1 MRAETAERLIGAAG
15 ALAVFAAV
23 VALCRAA
30 LMPGVGFWDTA
41 EFQTVGPVL
50 GTAHPTGFP
59 AYVLLGWLAS
69 VVLQP
74 FGDPAFRMNLLSAL
88 LIGAAAGLVVLL
100 VRRLTDSTA
109 LGVAAGVGVG
119 LNVIAWRIGTRA
131 DAHALHL
138 ALVALLF
145 VALVAWQ
152 RERARGGGDRWLVA
166 ASAIFGVAVANHSL
180 TLLLA
185 PAVGLYVLSVEP
197 RIWRRIRLVALCAAV
212 LVGTA
217 GLLYLELPLRAGPFR
232 APLVYGTPNTWEG
245 FLYIVLA
252 EQFRGSIVDPLG
264 DLPAKLAGLVDLAA
278 VQFGPLAALLPVGF
292 LATIVREPRY
302 ALLSGVAA
310 AVTVFFAMSYVN
322 ADIERYY
329 LGPILIAWT
338 WLAILAGTA
347 ADQLGAALDGARRE
361 GGADDGATTSIDAR
375 EADLRADRPD
385 GPGGPEPSRSPVRAA
400 VALGLAVALLLPTLG
415 ALEARAERV
424 DASEDRAAQRWIEAT
439 EARLEPDAVVI
450 SWWSYSTALWY
461 AQLIEGRIPGVEI
474 VDDRTRLDQELGEVE
489 DVIELYLGR
498 RPVYLLR
505 ADGGEIARV
514 GEQYRLDPGPTTN
527 VLVRVLDRLE
537 ATR

>member
-1 MRAETAERLIGAAG
+1 MADRLIGAAG

-23 VALCRAA
+23 VALCGAA
-30 LMPGVGFWDTA
+30 LMPGVGFWDTG

-59 AYVLLGWLAS
+59 AYVVLGWLAS

-88 LIGAAAGLVVLL
+88 LIGTAAGLVVLL
-100 VRRLTDSTA
+100 VRRLTASTA
-109 LGVAAGVGVG
+109 LGVAAGIGVG

-138 ALVALLF
+138 ALVGLLF

-152 RERARGGGDRWLVA
+152 RERAGGGGDRWLIA

-180 TLLLA
+180 TLLLV

-197 RIWRRIRLVALCAAV
+197 TIWRRIRFVALCAAV

-232 APLVYGTPNTWEG
+232 APLVYGTPNTWDG

-264 DLPAKLAGLVDLAA
+264 DLPGKLADLVDLAA
-278 VQFGPLAALLPVGF
+278 VQFGPLAALLPVAF
-292 LATIVREPRY
+292 LATVVREPRY

-329 LGPILIAWT
+329 LGPILLAWT
-338 WLAILAGTA
+338 WLAVLAATA
-347 ADQLGAALDGARRE
+347 ADQLAAALAGAGRDGAAA
-361 GGADDGATTSIDAR
+361 DGATADGATETSIDTR
-375 EADLRADRPD
+375 DADLL
-385 GPGGPEPSRSPVRAA
+385 PERSRSPVRAA
-400 VALGLAVALLLPTLG
+400 VGLALGVGLLLPTLG
-415 ALEARAERV
+415 ALEERAARV
-424 DASEDRAAQRWIEAT
+424 DASDDRGAQRWIEAA

-461 AQLIEGRIPGVEI
+461 AQLIDGRIPGVAI
-474 VDDRTRLDQELGEVE
+474 IDDRTRLDQELGEVE

-514 GEQYRLDPGPTTN
+514 GERYRLDPGPTTN

-537 ATR
+537 AAR